1 MDNQRWFSLLVGT
14 AFTFFAFGSI
24 KLSQTSSIII
34 LEIRQLNTLAESNGM
49 PGDTSYTSKYIFL
62 CSLAVSAPI
71 SGMYT
76 FRQFKY
82 AFGYEWPGRKGDA
95 ATNEGN
101 TESLEDG
108 AID

>member
-1 MDNQRWFSLLVGT
+1 
-14 AFTFFAFGSI
+14 
-24 KLSQTSSIII
+24 
-34 LEIRQLNTLAESNGM
+34 
-49 PGDTSYTSKYIFL
+49 
-62 CSLAVSAPI
+62 
-71 SGMYT
+71 MYT